1 MIYINYMKKIICS
14 TILLLMMIMTFAEAT
29 KSSVAGNGS
38 VSPEDYALSFF
49 TKFNKTQEKLTY
61 MHKKGNLA
69 KVGTET
75 VKGNISGTLFYDVKI
90 KGMGA
95 VVTLRYTNYCD
106 EEGWVYDGEIL
117 TYSNMSQD
125 GHFEGRIKVSG
136 IEPLEIS
143 YDKVIMKN
151 GAPGDGFYTVS
162 FPKQQGTAAKVD
174 YSVYLK
180 SKK

>member
-1 MIYINYMKKIICS
+1 MIYSIYMKKIFCF
-14 TILLLMMIMTFAEAT
+14 TLILFIAISLFAET
-29 KSSVAGNGS
+29 TPSSPAQI
-38 VSPEDYALSFF
+38 VSPSDYALTFF
-49 TKFNKTQEKLTY
+49 KKLNKTQEKLTY

-75 VKGNISGTLFYDVKI
+75 VNGDISGTLFYDVKI

-95 VVTLRYTNYCD
+95 VVTLRYTDFCD
-106 EEGWVYDGEIL
+106 EEGWVYDGEVL

-125 GHFEGRIKVSG
+125 GHFEGTIKVSG
-136 IEPLEIS
+136 IEPAEIS

-151 GAPGDGFYTVS
+151 GAPGDGFYAVS
-162 FPKQQGTAAKVD
+162 FPNQQGTPAKVD

-180 SKK
+180 SK

>member
-1 MIYINYMKKIICS
+1 MIYIILMKKILCLFI
-14 TILLLMMIMTFAEAT
+14 IFLMMFIAFAEST
-29 KSSVAGNGS
+29 SSSSAQTA
-38 VSPEDYALSFF
+38 SPSDYALTFF
-49 TKFNKTQEKLTY
+49 KKLNKTQEKLTY
-61 MHKKGNLA
+61 MHKKGNLE

-75 VKGNISGTLFYDVKI
+75 VNGDISGTLFYDVKI

-95 VVTLRYTNYCD
+95 VVTLRYTNFCD

-125 GHFEGRIKVSG
+125 GHFTGTIKVTG
-136 IEPLEIS
+136 TYPAEIC

-162 FPKQQGTAAKVD
+162 FPNQPGTPAQVD
-174 YSVYLK
+174 YAVYLE

>member
-1 MIYINYMKKIICS
+1 MKKIFLI
-14 TILLLMMIMTFAEAT
+14 TVLFLMMIMTFAEAT
-29 KSSVAGNGS
+29 KSSVTGNGS
-38 VSPEDYALSFF
+38 VSPEDYTLTFF
-49 TKFNKTQEKLTY
+49 KKLNKTQEKLTY

-75 VKGNISGTLFYDVKI
+75 VKGDISGTLFYDVKI

-106 EEGWVYDGEIL
+106 EEGWVYDGEVL

-125 GHFEGRIKVSG
+125 GHFEGTIKVSG
-136 IEPLEIS
+136 IEPAEIS

-162 FPKQQGTAAKVD
+162 FPNQQGTAAKVD